1 MFSLATV
8 FIALR
13 WCHLQVE
20 NMDQII
26 TMVKNWLD
34 DMGANCK
41 PKSNLKQYL
50 KMEEFL
56 VEDNNELIQEHNFFE
71 ELKSDS
77 D

>member
-1 MFSLATV
+1 
-8 FIALR
+8 
-13 WCHLQVE
+13 
-20 NMDQII
+20 MDQII

-56 VEDNNELIQEHNFFE
+56 VEENYELILEHNFFE
-71 ELKSDS
+71 DLQVDN